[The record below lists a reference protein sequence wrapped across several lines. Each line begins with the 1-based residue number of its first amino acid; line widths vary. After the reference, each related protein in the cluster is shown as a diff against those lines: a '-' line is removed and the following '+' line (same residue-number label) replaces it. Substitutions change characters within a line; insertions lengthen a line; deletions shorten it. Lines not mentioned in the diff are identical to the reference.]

1 MNPSSPQVE
10 VQSQPNADVDLH
22 TAVAPSAPGV
32 TIDELLRDLRA
43 SPTDLAKLVTSVH
56 QQRLSVVAISSKAII
71 RWDKDDPDSW
81 RRVHAWLSVR
91 DVRVVE
97 T

>member
-1 MNPSSPQVE
+1 MNPPSPQLEVE
-10 VQSQPNADVDLH
+10 SRPKADVDLH
-22 TAVAPSAPGV
+22 AAVAPAAPGV

-56 QQRLSVVAISSKAII
+56 QQRVSVVAISSKAMI
-71 RWDKDDPDSW
+71 RWGRDDPDSW
-81 RRVHAWLSVR
+81 KRVQGWLSLR
-91 DVRVVE
+91 GVRVVE

>member
-1 MNPSSPQVE
+1 MNPSSPELE
-10 VQSQPNADVDLH
+10 VQSQPKADVDLH
-22 TAVAPSAPGV
+22 TAVAPSAPDV
-32 TIDELLRDLRA
+32 TIDEFLRDLRA

-56 QQRLSVVAISSKAII
+56 QQRVSVVAISSKAII

-81 RRVHAWLSVR
+81 KRVQGWLSLR
-91 DVRVVE
+91 GVRVVE